1 MRENW
6 VSTEEIEQARKLDLL
21 SYLQQNEPWE
31 LKQISPGVY
40 SLRSHDSLKISNG
53 KWFRWSQGV
62 GGVSALDFLIKVR
75 NMDFV
80 SAVKALNENYVPA
93 LQTNPIPTERKPF
106 TLPKQNEDND
116 RVMQYLSARGIH
128 RGLIISCIKMRLL
141 YEDLRHNCVF
151 VGYDGEIAKYAYLRS
166 TDPAST
172 FMQEAAGSD
181 KRYSFSLPIQNCDTL
196 NVFESAI
203 DALSLASMDL
213 NNGKSLS
220 NYLSLSG
227 IYQPKKEIL
236 QTPIPVAL
244 DHYLRKNPQIAKIY
258 LCFDNDFAGE
268 RAAHTIQE
276 QLKNS
281 YSISY
286 TPPLRGKDYN
296 EWLMKENG
304 LDGIRVR
311 ASAKGNLHRCFSLG
325 E

>member
-1 MRENW
+1 
-6 VSTEEIEQARKLDLL
+6 
-21 SYLQQNEPWE
+21 
-31 LKQISPGVY
+31 
-40 SLRSHDSLKISNG
+40 
-53 KWFRWSQGV
+53 
-62 GGVSALDFLIKVR
+62 
-75 NMDFV
+75 
-80 SAVKALNENYVPA
+80 
-93 LQTNPIPTERKPF
+93 
-106 TLPKQNEDND
+106 
-116 RVMQYLSARGIH
+116 
-128 RGLIISCIKMRLL
+128 
-141 YEDLRHNCVF
+141 
-151 VGYDGEIAKYAYLRS
+151 
-166 TDPAST
+166 
-172 FMQEAAGSD
+172 
-181 KRYSFSLPIQNCDTL
+181 
-196 NVFESAI
+196 
-203 DALSLASMDL
+203 MDL

-244 DHYLRKNPQIAKIY
+244 EQYLRKNPQIAKIH

-268 RAAHTIQE
+268 RAAQAIRE

-311 ASAKGNLHRCFSLG
+311 ASAKRTLQRRSSLG